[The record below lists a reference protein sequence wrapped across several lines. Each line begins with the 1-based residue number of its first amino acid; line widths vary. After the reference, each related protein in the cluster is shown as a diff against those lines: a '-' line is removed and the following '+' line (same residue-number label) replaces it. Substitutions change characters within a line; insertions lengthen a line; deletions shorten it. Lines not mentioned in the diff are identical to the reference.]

1 MTSPTLSHPSPHL
14 ESPCAVAMAALLAD
28 STPTAL
34 VADFVPRPRAQQHV
48 PCLDT
53 ALRHDITRPD
63 VLNAA
68 ATSFFV
74 SMALQHHPHHLI
86 CGNFTPAML
95 AAAHLTTTSRAF
107 LPGFTPRLT
116 PERARLVP
124 ATPCA
129 RVHALVLFGAA
140 ASHTGGPE

>member
-74 SMALQHHPHHLI
+74 SMGSNIILTI
-86 CGNFTPAML
+86 NGDFTSATL
-95 AAAHLTTTSRAF
+95 AAAHLTTTSRA
-107 LPGFTPRLT
+107 LPPSFTSRLT
-116 PERARLVP
+116 PARPFCSRHTIPARA
-124 ATPCA
+124 CA
-129 RVHALVLFGAA
+129 LTCVCSRG
-140 ASHTGGPE
+140 